1 MHPRV
6 VFEALPIRPSDETIE
21 FFREL
26 EAAGN
31 SGPLLELPIDRST
44 KAYAFDQAPR
54 QHLLT
59 AYHHRRTSGCSPAFT
74 PAQVLALAPLSLR
87 FGEPGSL
94 DTLRE
99 LGFTTILVH
108 HPPSRRGS
116 RRYARRV
123 ARTARSSAGQ
133 LVEIA
138 GNESMTAYELRK

>member
-1 MHPRV
+1 MRPRV
-6 VFEALPIRPSDETIE
+6 VFEELSIRPSDEAIE

-44 KAYAFDQAPR
+44 KAYAFEHAPL

-74 PAQVLALAPLSLR
+74 PAQVLALAPLSVR
-87 FGEPGSL
+87 FGEPGSI
-94 DTLRE
+94 DTVRE

-116 RRYARRV
+116 GRYAERIARV
-123 ARTARSSAGQ
+123 ARSSNGR

-138 GNESMTAYELRK
+138 SNESMTAYELRN